1 MDGASHSRRRSDHN
15 ISYNQSPQHRYNN
28 SERMDF
34 VGITISDDY
43 SQKQLNTLPIMNN
56 TSSPSQ
62 QKQSLP
68 INVQRQNSYPPVQNS
83 VQQQEPPEGH
93 SRRRLDNY
101 VSNSPSGHY
110 NVLPSS
116 QHQNVQRH
124 HQRSLSGHQS
134 QQSSQSQSY
143 SQISSFHQTHQSSH
157 INSRQHQRPP
167 HSQQQSSGQQ
177 PPPPLPN
184 KLAPPI
190 QTGFQVTYSPSS
202 QPPSP
207 NAFPAPSAFSAAAS
221 PNKSSSQQ
229 LNQSRTDFGSSKSE
243 YRPTAFRRVR
253 SKSDLRPQPARRVD
267 LTKGVVNVCAI
278 LLTFRYFA
286 GTLAVILIFIAVSW
300 DNKIVLNINPHFRY
314 DLAYNPRRVLTKPS
328 KGVKNDGF
336 DNEDCDYILYVNDI
350 LGSEEGQ
357 KYLILDILGQG
368 TFGQVVKC
376 QNLKTREIVAVKV
389 VKNKPA
395 YFNQSMMEVTILE
408 LLNQTWDNQDQ
419 HHILRLLDTFIHRRH
434 LCLVFELLSVN
445 LYELIKQNQFRG
457 LSTNLVRVF
466 VAQLLDSLTILNE
479 ARIIHCDLKPE
490 NVLLKNLE
498 SPTIKVIDFGS
509 ACHERQTVYTYI
521 QSRFYRSPE
530 VLLGLPYSS
539 SIDMWSLGCIAVELF
554 LGLPLFPG
562 SSEYNQVSRIV
573 EMLGIPPV
581 YMIAN
586 GKTAHEYFDRYTN
599 EHGQKKYRLKSM
611 EQYMKEH
618 NTIEQP
624 SKRYFSAVKLPEII
638 KSYPV
643 MRKGLTQKE
652 IDKEMQNRL
661 AFIDFVQGL
670 LNLNPLERWSPQ
682 QAKLHPFITGEKFTG
697 KFTPPMLM
705 KTPNK
710 IGSSTAQPISSNSSV
725 PQNPSLMQ
733 MPSPTKYKASNNSP
747 KIQQKNPSF
756 AHDMPTVTISHTAAS
771 SSQISSSRQPSQ
783 QQQQQQTS
791 TKMSSLVP
799 KSSISSLRPRASTIG
814 NIQVP
819 PQIQRAAAL
828 VTPGSVGASPGEHP
842 KKDPRRLP
850 QHYPHLQLLQEQ
862 DQQHEI
868 QQFSVVVDSDVKRTD
883 DSTNGPNNNTPSCG
897 WQEQERRNQKD
908 ERSPKDERKHITTS
922 NDLGGVDS
930 SNENNTT
937 ANIKNINNEKR
948 VRKTN
953 EVTMPGSM
961 PNGVIA
967 GLGTTSG
974 GLDDS
979 ILGSTGPPLHLTQQY
994 HQKSL
999 QQLQQI
1005 QIEQSKNSAQNS
1017 SNNKSWKSSSPSSS
1031 SKPSVLP
1038 QHHHYQQSGLRHPSP
1053 LPAVSVNVVSPI
1065 MTHAQPRPS
1074 NFRSS
1079 PSYTNN
1085 QSPLSFRNSPSHF
1098 TTPSTSPYM
1107 MQKQPSQ
1114 NQHQL
1119 PLPATHPQPKQPSS
1133 IALSGNYHHNLAPP
1147 TNYDQYNLH
1156 SHQSHRNYP
1165 NNRISPST
1173 SPSYPPNNSSQSG
1186 YGISSSPTTSHQLPS
1201 YFQKNH
1207 NFGHNHHHNSSSSQM
1222 GPTSLSQG
1230 ASPNPISPT
1239 VPGNSTMTRKGL
1251 NILVV
1256 KRKGID

>member
-28 SERMDF
+28 SERIDF

-43 SQKQLNTLPIMNN
+43 SQKQLPTLPKMNN
-56 TSSPSQ
+56 ASSSSQ

-83 VQQQEPPEGH
+83 GQQQEPSEGH

-110 NVLPSS
+110 TVLPSS
-116 QHQNVQRH
+116 TQNVQH
-124 HQRSLSGHQS
+124 HHHLSGHKS
-134 QQSSQSQSY
+134 QQQTSQQSQSY
-143 SQISSFHQTHQSSH
+143 SHISSPHLLQQSHHQTHQSTHS
-157 INSRQHQRPP
+157 NSRRPSY
-167 HSQQQSSGQQ
+167 SQQQSSGQQ

-184 KLAPPI
+184 KLVPSI
-190 QTGFQVTYSPSS
+190 QIGFQLPYSSSS

-207 NAFPAPSAFSAAAS
+207 NPFPAPPAVSS

-229 LNQSRTDFGSSKSE
+229 LNQSRTDFGDGKSE

-253 SKSDLRPQPARRVD
+253 SKSDLRPVEP
-267 LTKGVVNVCAI
+267 TKGVVSPLKA
-278 LLTFRYFA
+278 LTVHLTSTYQ
-286 GTLAVILIFIAVSW
+286 
-300 DNKIVLNINPHFRY
+300 NINPHFRY
-314 DLAYNPRRVLTKPS
+314 DLTCNPRRVLTKPS
-328 KGVKNDGF
+328 EGVKNDGA

-350 LGSEEGQ
+350 LGGEEGQ

-376 QNLKTREIVAVKV
+376 QNLKTKDIVAVKV

-408 LLNQTWDNQDQ
+408 LLNQTWDSQDQ

-466 VAQLLDSLTILNE
+466 TAQLLDALTVLNE

-490 NVLLKNLE
+490 NVLLKNLD

-611 EQYMKEH
+611 EQYMREH
-618 NTIEQP
+618 NTVEQP
-624 SKRYFSAVKLPEII
+624 SKRYFSAVTLPEII

-643 MRKGLTQKE
+643 MRKGQTQKD

-670 LNLNPLERWSPQ
+670 LNLNPIERWSPQ

-697 KFTPPMLM
+697 KFTPPMQI
-705 KTPNK
+705 KAPNK
-710 IGSSTAQPISSNSSV
+710 IGSSTAQPISSNSSAS
-725 PQNPSLMQ
+725 NLMQ
-733 MPSPTKYKASNNSP
+733 MPSPTKYKTSNNSP
-747 KIQQKNPSF
+747 KVQHKNPVF
-756 AHDMPTVTISHTAAS
+756 AHDMPMVTISHAAAS
-771 SSQISSSRQPSQ
+771 SSHVSSSRQPPQ
-783 QQQQQQTS
+783 QQQHQTS
-791 TKMSSLVP
+791 TKMSSLAP

-828 VTPGSVGASPGEHP
+828 VTPGSVGASPMEHP

-862 DQQHEI
+862 DQQ
-868 QQFSVVVDSDVKRTD
+868 QFSVVVDGEDRRTSDPIN
-883 DSTNGPNNNTPSCG
+883 SPNNNNTSSGGEIVGIRIKEGG
-897 WQEQERRNQKD
+897 WKEQDGRNKKG
-908 ERSPKDERKHITTS
+908 ERSPKDERKQTLTS
-922 NDLGGVDS
+922 NDLGVDLS
-930 SNENNTT
+930 SKDNNTT
-937 ANIKNINNEKR
+937 ANKNNEKR
-948 VRKTN
+948 VRKKSGA
-953 EVTMPGSM
+953 TMPGSM
-961 PNGVIA
+961 PNGAVA
-967 GLGTTSG
+967 GFGITGG

-979 ILGSTGPPLHLTQQY
+979 ILGSSGPPLHLTQQY

-999 QQLQQI
+999 QQLQQM
-1005 QIEQSKNSAQNS
+1005 QIEQSKNSAQNNS

-1031 SKPSVLP
+1031 TRSSVLP

-1065 MTHAQPRPS
+1065 MTHTQPHPS

-1079 PSYTNN
+1079 PSYNNN
-1085 QSPLSFRNSPSHF
+1085 QSPLSFRNSPSHY

-1107 MQKQPSQ
+1107 MQKQSSQ
-1114 NQHQL
+1114 SQHQL
-1119 PLPATHPQPKQPSS
+1119 PLPATHPQPKQSSS
-1133 IALSGNYHHNLAPP
+1133 IASSGNYQYNLAPP

-1156 SHQSHRNYP
+1156 SQQSHRNHP

-1173 SPSYPPNNSSQSG
+1173 SPSYPPNNSSPLG
-1186 YGISSSPTTSHQLPS
+1186 YGIPSSPTSHQLPS
-1201 YFQKNH
+1201 YFQQINH
-1207 NFGHNHHHNSSSSQM
+1207 NFVHNHHNNSSSQM
-1222 GPTSLSQG
+1222 GPSLSQE
-1230 ASPNPISPT
+1230 ASPNPTNTMSPVILSNT
-1239 VPGNSTMTRKGL
+1239 TMTNDTHHHHSNSNDPKYNNQREINAL
-1251 NILVV
+1251 PYQMA
-1256 KRKGID
+1256 

>member
-15 ISYNQSPQHRYNN
+15 ISYNQSSQHRFNN
-28 SERMDF
+28 SERIDF

-56 TSSPSQ
+56 GSSPSQ
-62 QKQSLP
+62 HKQSLP

-83 VQQQEPPEGH
+83 IQQQEPPEGH

-110 NVLPSS
+110 TILPS
-116 QHQNVQRH
+116 QHQNVQHH
-124 HQRSLSGHQS
+124 HQRSLSGHQPQ
-134 QQSSQSQSY
+134 QQSSQNQSY
-143 SQISSFHQTHQSSH
+143 SQISSFHQTHQSTH
-157 INSRQHQRPP
+157 INSRQHQRPS

-184 KLAPPI
+184 KLAPSI
-190 QTGFQVTYSPSS
+190 QTGFQLTYSPSS

-207 NAFPAPSAFSAAAS
+207 NAFPALPAFSVAAS
-221 PNKSSSQQ
+221 QNKSSSQQ

-243 YRPTAFRRVR
+243 YRPSAFRRVR

-267 LTKGVVNVCAI
+267 TTKGVVSPLKA
-278 LLTFRYFA
+278 LTVHLTSTYQ
-286 GTLAVILIFIAVSW
+286 
-300 DNKIVLNINPHFRY
+300 NINPHFRY

-376 QNLKTREIVAVKV
+376 QNLKTKEIVAVKV

-466 VAQLLDSLTILNE
+466 TAQLLDSLTVLNE

-599 EHGQKKYRLKSM
+599 EHGQKRYRLKSM

-618 NTIEQP
+618 NTVEQP
-624 SKRYFSAVKLPEII
+624 SKRYFSAVTLPEII
-638 KSYPV
+638 KSYPI

-697 KFTPPMLM
+697 KFTPPMQI
-705 KTPNK
+705 KAPNK

-725 PQNPSLMQ
+725 PQNPNLMQ
-733 MPSPTKYKASNNSP
+733 MPSPTKYKTSNNSP
-747 KIQQKNPSF
+747 KIQQKNPVF
-756 AHDMPTVTISHTAAS
+756 AHDMPTVTISHAAAS
-771 SSQISSSRQPSQ
+771 SSQISSSRQPS

-828 VTPGSVGASPGEHP
+828 VTPGSVGASPVEHP

-868 QQFSVVVDSDVKRTD
+868 SQFSVVVDSDVRRTS
-883 DSTNGPNNNTPSCG
+883 DSTTGPNNHTLSGG
-897 WQEQERRNQKD
+897 WQEQEGRNQKD
-908 ERSPKDERKHITTS
+908 ERSPKDERNQIMS
-922 NDLGGVDS
+922 NDLGGIDS
-930 SNENNTT
+930 ANDNNST
-937 ANIKNINNEKR
+937 ANINNEKR
-948 VRKTN
+948 VHKTS
-953 EVTMPGSM
+953 EVTMPGTM
-961 PNGVIA
+961 PNGAIA
-967 GLGTTSG
+967 GLGITSG

-979 ILGSTGPPLHLTQQY
+979 ILGSSGPPLHLTQQY

-999 QQLQQI
+999 QHLQQV
-1005 QIEQSKNSAQNS
+1005 QIEQTKNSAQNS
-1017 SNNKSWKSSSPSSS
+1017 SNNKSWKTSSPSSS

-1079 PSYTNN
+1079 PSYNNN

-1098 TTPSTSPYM
+1098 ITPSTSPYM
-1107 MQKQPSQ
+1107 MQKQSSQ

-1119 PLPATHPQPKQPSS
+1119 PLPATHPQSKQPSS
-1133 IALSGNYHHNLAPP
+1133 IVSSGNYHHNLAPP
-1147 TNYDQYNLH
+1147 THYDQFNLH
-1156 SHQSHRNYP
+1156 SQQSHRHYP

-1173 SPSYPPNNSSQSG
+1173 SPSYPPNNSLQSG
-1186 YGISSSPTTSHQLPS
+1186 YGISSSPTSHQLPS
-1201 YFQKNH
+1201 YFQKSH
-1207 NFGHNHHHNSSSSQM
+1207 NFGHNHHNSSSSQM
-1222 GPTSLSQG
+1222 GSTSLPQG
-1230 ASPNPISPT
+1230 ASPNPTSPT
-1239 VPGNSTMTRKGL
+1239 VPGNTAMTSDAHHHHNNNHDPKYNNQREINAL
-1251 NILVV
+1251 PYQMA
-1256 KRKGID
+1256 